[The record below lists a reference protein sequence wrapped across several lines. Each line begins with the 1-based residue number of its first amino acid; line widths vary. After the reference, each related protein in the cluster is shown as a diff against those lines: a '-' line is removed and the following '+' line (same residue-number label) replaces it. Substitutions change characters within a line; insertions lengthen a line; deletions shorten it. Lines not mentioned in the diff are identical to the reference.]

1 MTVPAAPRPAAP
13 DDLLA
18 RDRGGPRGGVPLL
31 LVHAGVADRRMWE
44 PIWPALTAERDVLRV
59 DLRGY
64 GDSSTR
70 PPDGVL
76 RPVDDLL
83 AVLDAEGVSRCHVV
97 GASYGAGVAVELAL
111 REPER
116 VASLVL
122 LAPGGS
128 LLTEATDDFR
138 AFAAAER
145 AALAAGDLDAAVEA
159 NLRAWVD
166 GPGQPTDRVDPSV
179 RALVRRMQRR
189 AFELTA
195 DWDDVEEAEADPPV
209 SERLAEVTAPTTL
222 VAGGLDVSTVGVAVR
237 SLRAALPTATLHA
250 WPDVAHLP
258 SLERPEQ
265 VARLLLSA
273 TG

>member
-1 MTVPAAPRPAAP
+1 MTDPAVPT
-13 DDLLA
+13 DLLA
-18 RDRGGPRGGVPLL
+18 RDRSGPRGGVPLL
-31 LVHAGVADRRMWE
+31 LVHAGVADRRMWD
-44 PIWPALTAERDVLRV
+44 PVWPALTAERDVLRI

-64 GDSSTR
+64 GASTAR
-70 PPDGVL
+70 PADDVL

-83 AVLDAEGVSRCHVV
+83 AVLDAEDVARCHVV

-111 REPER
+111 REPDR

-166 GPGQPTDRVDPSV
+166 GPGQPADRVDAGV
-179 RALVRRMQRR
+179 RDLVARMQRR

-222 VAGGLDVSTVGVAVR
+222 VAGGLDVATVAVAVR
-237 SLRAALPTATLHA
+237 SLRAALPSATLHE
-250 WPDVAHLP
+250 WPDVAHMP

-265 VARLLLSA
+265 VALLLLSA